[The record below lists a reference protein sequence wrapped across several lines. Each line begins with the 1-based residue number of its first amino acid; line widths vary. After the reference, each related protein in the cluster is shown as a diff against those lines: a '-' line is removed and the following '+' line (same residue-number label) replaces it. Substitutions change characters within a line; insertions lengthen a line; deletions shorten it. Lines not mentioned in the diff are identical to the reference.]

1 MIRAIHE
8 RLDDSPFDGVAQ
20 WGGKNP
26 LHFNSFKET
35 WEVFWANTI
44 SAKFKGVF
52 VKLPEQ
58 ILFRLQDE
66 KNTNF

>member
-1 MIRAIHE
+1 M
-8 RLDDSPFDGVAQ
+8 D
-20 WGGKNP
+20 GKNL

-58 ILFRLQDE
+58 ILLRLQDE